1 MSGGTPVG
9 GGAVVSRVTK
19 RFGRSDREITALN
32 AVDLR
37 IAPGL
42 FTTVIG
48 AANSGKSVLMRC
60 LAGLERP
67 TSGAVFVEGTDL
79 ASLSEV
85 DLTEF
90 RRERIGMLFQ
100 QSNLLPELT
109 ALDNVLLP
117 FDISGTRP
125 DPALLEQVLDVL
137 AVRDLLVRRSTRMSP
152 SERHRVA
159 LARILVQQPDIVL
172 ADEPMKSLDAVT
184 ARHLL
189 RILRRC
195 CTEFGRTVVLFSAD
209 STSAAYSDRIVSLK
223 SGRVTKDQERPAD
236 CACCPDGGVSEIA

>member
-1 MSGGTPVG
+1 MSGGIPVS
-9 GGAVVSRVTK
+9 GGAVASRVTK
-19 RFGRSDREITALN
+19 RFGRPGREITALD

-37 IAPGL
+37 IVPGR

-60 LAGLERP
+60 LVGLERP
-67 TSGAVFVEGTDL
+67 TSGTVSVEGTDL

-85 DLTEF
+85 DLAEF
-90 RRERIGMLFQ
+90 RRERVGMLFP

-117 FDISGTRP
+117 FDVSGTRP
-125 DPALLEQVLDVL
+125 DPALLERVLDVL
-137 AVRDLLVRRSTRMSP
+137 AVRDLLAQRPTRMSP
-152 SERHRVA
+152 SERHRIA

-189 RILRRC
+189 RLLRRC
-195 CTEFGRTVVLFSAD
+195 CTEFGRTVVFFTAD
-209 STSAAYSDRIVSLK
+209 STSVAYSDRIVSLK
-223 SGRVTKDQERPAD
+223 SGRVTKDQERSVECP
-236 CACCPDGGVSEIA
+236 CCPEGEVSEIA